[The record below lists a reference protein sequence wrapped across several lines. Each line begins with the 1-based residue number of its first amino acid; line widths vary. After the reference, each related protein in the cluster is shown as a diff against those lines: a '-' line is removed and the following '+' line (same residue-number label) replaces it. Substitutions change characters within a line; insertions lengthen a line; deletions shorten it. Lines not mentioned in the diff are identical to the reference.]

1 MKTMPDSVTMDE
13 LCPIIRFA
21 QVLTV
26 SDSEYF
32 GTKLAYDNR
41 MFLCLE
47 GEGNIVI
54 SDVAYPVKSGTVIM
68 WQGGLPYRY
77 DPDEDSCLKLIGFNF
92 DYTNRSQKK
101 LMAIPPVK
109 ESMFRSYMLTEFV
122 NFTDAAVL
130 NEPMLIDDQL
140 HLLKKFTVIKDEFL
154 YKKKFY
160 VQRCSG
166 LLSDLIVSFVRKA
179 EMPQDMV
186 KRKEIVNKMIQ
197 HIHENYASELT
208 NESLARVFG
217 YHPGYMGRLM
227 KDATGMS
234 IHQYLLQYRIE
245 RAIDYLQSGQK
256 SVSETC
262 YLCGFKDLAHFSKCF
277 KLKTGYS
284 PSYYCV

>member
-1 MKTMPDSVTMDE
+1 MKVLPDTVTMEE
-13 LCPIIRFA
+13 LSPIIRFA

-26 SDSEYF
+26 VDSEYW
-32 GTKLAYDNR
+32 GTKVAYDNR
-41 MFLCLE
+41 LFLCIE
-47 GEGNIVI
+47 GEGEIVI
-54 SDVAYPVKSGTVIM
+54 SDVAYPMQSGTVIM

-77 DPDEDSCLKLIGFNF
+77 EPADGSYLKFIGFNF
-92 DYTNRSQKK
+92 DLTNRSSAKT
-101 LMAIPPVK
+101 MAIPPVK
-109 ESMFRSYMLTEFV
+109 ESMFRSYMLTEHVDFA
-122 NFTDAAVL
+122 DAPVL
-130 NEPMLIDDQL
+130 NKPLCLQDQL
-140 HLLKKFTVIKDEFL
+140 HLQKKFSAIKDEFT

-160 VQRCSG
+160 IQRCGG
-166 LLSDLIVSFVRKA
+166 LLADLIVSFVRKA
-179 EMPQDMV
+179 EMPVDII

-197 HIHENYASELT
+197 HIHENYANDLT

-227 KDATGMS
+227 KEATGMS

-245 RAIDYLQSGQK
+245 RAIEYLQTGHK

>member
-1 MKTMPDSVTMDE
+1 MITEREDVTMDS
-13 LCPIIRFA
+13 LSPIIRFA

-26 SDSEYF
+26 LDSEQF
-32 GTKLAYDNR
+32 GTQTAYDNR
-41 MFLCLE
+41 MFLCIE
-47 GEGNIVI
+47 GEGEIVI
-54 SDVAYPVKSGTVIM
+54 SDIPYAVSSGTVIM

-77 DPDEDSCLKLIGFNF
+77 EPSAGSYLKLIGFNF
-92 DYTNRSQKK
+92 DFTSRSSNK
-101 LMAIPPVK
+101 LMAIPPAKV
-109 ESMFRSYMLTEFV
+109 EMFRSYLLTECVEFSD
-122 NFTDAAVL
+122 TAVL
-130 NEPMLIDDQL
+130 NKPLCICDQL
-140 HLLKKFTVIKDEFL
+140 HLVKKFEAIKNEFL

-160 VQRCSG
+160 IKRCSG

-179 EMPQDMV
+179 EMPPDIL

-197 HIHENYASELT
+197 YIHENYASELS

-227 KDATGMS
+227 KEATDMS

-245 RAIDYLQSGQK
+245 RAIDLLQSGQR

>member
-1 MKTMPDSVTMDE
+1 MNSAPDAVTMDE
-13 LCPIIRFA
+13 LSPIIRFA

-26 SDSEYF
+26 QDSEYF

-41 MFLCLE
+41 MFLCVE
-47 GEGNIVI
+47 GEGEIVI
-54 SDVAYPVKSGTVIM
+54 SDVSYPIKAGTVIM

-77 DPDEDSCLKLIGFNF
+77 EPREGEELKLIGFNF
-92 DYTNRSQKK
+92 DFTRRSATK

-109 ESMFRSYMLTEFV
+109 ESMFRSYMLTECV
-122 NFTDAAVL
+122 TFTDTAVL
-130 NEPMLIDDQL
+130 NKPLCIQDQL
-140 HLLKKFTVIKDEFL
+140 HMAKRFNAIKDEFL
-154 YKKKFY
+154 YKKRFY
-160 VQRCSG
+160 IQRCSG
-166 LLSDLIVSFVRKA
+166 LLSDLIVSLVRKA
-179 EMPQDMV
+179 ELPTDMQ
-186 KRKEIVNKMIQ
+186 KRREIVNKVIQ

-227 KDATGMS
+227 KEATGMS

-245 RAIDYLQSGQK
+245 RAIDYLQSGQR

-262 YLCGFKDLAHFSKCF
+262 YLCGFKDIAHFSKCF

-284 PSYYCV
+284 PSYYCI